1 MKDPK
6 FYVCPKCGQVIE
18 IVHDKGRIPRCCG
31 EKVLP
36 LEPNSVEASGEK
48 HMPLVHVEGDRAEV
62 NVGAVDHPM
71 QEAHWIQWVELV
83 SREGAQRRYL
93 EPGQDPRVVFHLG
106 QDKPLAVY
114 AYCNLHGLW
123 KAEL

>member
-48 HMPLVHVEGDRAEV
+48 HIPQVKVGDGFVEV
-62 NVGAVDHPM
+62 NVGSVDIP
-71 QEAHWIQWVELV
+71 
-83 SREGAQRRYL
+83 
-93 EPGQDPRVVFHLG
+93 
-106 QDKPLAVY
+106 
-114 AYCNLHGLW
+114 W
-123 KAEL
+123 KRSTGSSGWSL

>member
-48 HMPLVHVEGDRAEV
+48 HIPQVKVGDGFVEV
-62 NVGAVDHPM
+62 NVGSVDHPM
-71 QEAHWIQWVELV
+71 EEVHWIEWVELV
-83 SREGAQRRYL
+83 SQEGVQRKYL
-93 EPGQDPRVVFHLG
+93 NPGEAPQVRFSLDS
-106 QDKPLAVY
+106 KPLAVY
-114 AYCNLHGLW
+114 AFCNLHGLW
-123 KAEL
+123 KAQL

>member
-18 IVHDKGRIPRCCG
+18 IVHDNGRIPRCCG

-48 HMPLVHVEGDRAEV
+48 HIPQVKVADGFVEV
-62 NVGAVDHPM
+62 NVGSVNHPM
-71 QEAHWIQWVELV
+71 EDVHWIEWVELV
-83 SREGAQRRYL
+83 SQDGVQRKYL
-93 EPGQDPRVVFHLG
+93 NPGDAPLVKFPLG
-106 QDKPLAVY
+106 GSQPLAVY
-114 AYCNLHGLW
+114 AFCNLHGLW
-123 KAEL
+123 KAQL